1 MKLMLSAALI
11 AATICPTTSALAEP
25 PTIQHRLRREP
36 AYAVKPEYCLL
47 LFGPEEKFAVWL
59 VTAGEAFF
67 ADTNGDGDLT
77 QPKKRIYSEGNSR
90 VLSFVDASGNFMRL
104 PVPENERVYL
114 VGDVFDPSTRTW
126 YNVTVRRSGRL
137 KTATFEIFVNVQQQ
151 LRLMG
156 KLPRFGE
163 RPTDAPVLHFDG
175 PLKLG
180 LVTTQL
186 IRGRPGND
194 IEAWIGTDVPSGAK
208 GQPTYVVHDDGV
220 PRYVF
225 PVARIDFFG
234 NDPHGRSIST
244 SVSLNQRED
253 QTLFRGWLKVPEDA
267 GLTTA
272 KMRLTVSNGN
282 WRIIRPGVFEVPFA
296 EPRERR

>member
-175 PLKLG
+175 PLK
-180 LVTTQL
+180 VQ
-186 IRGRPGND
+186 
-194 IEAWIGTDVPSGAK
+194 
-208 GQPTYVVHDDGV
+208 
-220 PRYVF
+220 
-225 PVARIDFFG
+225 
-234 NDPHGRSIST
+234 
-244 SVSLNQRED
+244 
-253 QTLFRGWLKVPEDA
+253 LFRSPGHFTRGAECKL
-267 GLTTA
+267 G
-272 KMRLTVSNGN
+272 VS
-282 WRIIRPGVFEVPFA
+282 IVTKYPGVECVQISHEKGIPADVHPVVEIAVPA
-296 EPRERR
+296 EAPDAKPRTIKAKLESRC